1 MTVWRTLKNSGVSL
15 KRDVKYREKRVMIEG
30 LSPSVIVSLAIILA
44 VGVVIYQGVKVVPQ
58 ADAWVVERLGKYHK
72 TIEGGLH
79 LLIPVL
85 DSVRDRVTKQ
95 EQIINIPQQSV
106 ITKDNVN
113 ISVDGIVFVQVENAS
128 EAVYGVVNFKKA
140 ISNLSTTSLRAEIGQ
155 LALDETL
162 SSRDALNRRILIAL
176 DEATQKW
183 GVKTM
188 RVELRD
194 ISVPQEIEEAMN
206 MQMKAEREKRAIE
219 LTAIANKEAVIR
231 NAEGLKQQTVLEAE
245 AIERMADAQKYEQ
258 IALAQGQKEAM
269 DMINKAIAQNS
280 SSAEYL
286 LAKDRIAAFNEL
298 AKSNS
303 KDKVIVPYE
312 ATEFVGSLS
321 MLSEFLGKNKS

>member
-1 MTVWRTLKNSGVSL
+1 MYVQSIDPS
-15 KRDVKYREKRVMIEG
+15 MIIPIA
-30 LSPSVIVSLAIILA
+30 LILAIGII
-44 VGVVIYQGVKVVPQ
+44 IYKGVKIVPQ
-58 ADAWVVERLGKYHK
+58 ADAWVIERLGKYHK
-72 TIEGGLH
+72 TLDGGLH
-79 LLIPVL
+79 LIIPIL
-85 DSVRDRVTKQ
+85 DNVRDKLTKQ
-95 EQIINIPQQSV
+95 EQIINIPEQSV

-113 ISVDGIVFVQVENAS
+113 ISVDGIVFIQVESAK
-128 EAVYGVVNFKKA
+128 EAVYGIVDFKRA

-162 SSRDALNRRILIAL
+162 SSRDTLNKRILLAL

-194 ISVPQEIEEAMN
+194 ISVPGEIEEAMN

-219 LTAIANKEAVIR
+219 LNAIANKEAVIR
-231 NAEGLKQQTVLEAE
+231 EAEALKQKTVLEAE
-245 AIERMADAQKYEQ
+245 AVERMADAQKYEQ

-269 DMINKAIAQNS
+269 DMINEAIAKNS

-286 LAKDRIAAFNEL
+286 LTKDRISAFNEL
-298 AKSNS
+298 AKSES

-312 ATEFVGSLS
+312 ATELVGSLS
-321 MLSEFLGKNKS
+321 MISEFFGKSKK

>member
-1 MTVWRTLKNSGVSL
+1 MNAISIDTSIIIPIALIIALGVIIY
-15 KRDVKYREKRVMIEG
+15 KGVK
-30 LSPSVIVSLAIILA
+30 IVS
-44 VGVVIYQGVKVVPQ
+44 Q
-58 ADAWVVERLGKYHK
+58 ADAWVIERLGKYHK
-72 TIEGGLH
+72 TLEGGLH
-79 LLIPVL
+79 LIVPIL
-85 DSVRDRVTKQ
+85 DSVRAVLTKQ
-95 EQIINIPQQSV
+95 EQIIDIPGQSV

-113 ISVDGIVFVQVENAS
+113 ISVDGIVFIQVENAN
-128 EAVYGVVNFKKA
+128 EAVYGIVNYKKA
-140 ISNLSTTSLRAEIGQ
+140 IANLATTSLRAEIGQ

-162 SSRDALNRRILIAL
+162 SSRDTLNKRILLAL
-176 DEATQKW
+176 DESTQKW

-219 LTAIANKEAVIR
+219 LNAIAKKEAVIR

-269 DMINKAIAQNS
+269 DMINEATSTNA

-298 AKSNS
+298 AKSSS
-303 KDKVIVPYE
+303 KDKIVIPYE
-312 ATEFVGSLS
+312 ATELVGSLS
-321 MLSEFLGKNKS
+321 MISEFLGKNKK

>member
-1 MTVWRTLKNSGVSL
+1 MYIQDLN
-15 KRDVKYREKRVMIEG
+15 
-30 LSPSVIVSLAIILA
+30 PSIIISIAIIIAL
-44 VGVVIYQGVKVVPQ
+44 GIIIYKGVKIVPQ
-58 ADAWVVERLGKYHK
+58 ADAWVIERLGKYH
-72 TIEGGLH
+72 TTLDGGLH
-79 LLIPVL
+79 LIIPIL
-85 DSVRDRVTKQ
+85 DSVRDTLTKQ
-95 EQIINIPQQSV
+95 EQMINIPSQSV

-113 ISVDGIVFVQVENAS
+113 ITVDGIIFIQVETAK
-128 EAVYGVVNFKKA
+128 EAVYGVVDFKKA
-140 ISNLSTTSLRAEIGQ
+140 IANLSTTSLRAELGQ

-162 SSRDALNRRILIAL
+162 SSRDSLNKRILLAL

-245 AIERMADAQKYEQ
+245 AIERMADAHKYEQ
-258 IALAQGQKEAM
+258 IALAEGQKEAM
-269 DMINKAIAQNS
+269 DMINEATSKNA

-298 AKSNS
+298 AKSPS
-303 KDKVIVPYE
+303 KDKVIIPYE
-312 ATEFVGSLS
+312 ATELVGSLS
-321 MLSEFLGKNKS
+321 MISEFLGGKK

>member
-1 MTVWRTLKNSGVSL
+1 MYIQGIDTS
-15 KRDVKYREKRVMIEG
+15 MII
-30 LSPSVIVSLAIILA
+30 PIAIILA
-44 VGVVIYQGVKVVPQ
+44 LVIIIYKGVKIVSQ
-58 ADAWVVERLGKYHK
+58 ADAWIIERLGKYHK
-72 TIEGGLH
+72 TLEGGFH
-79 LLIPVL
+79 LIIPIL
-85 DSVRDRVTKQ
+85 DSVRAVLTKQ
-95 EQIINIPQQSV
+95 EQIINIPGQSV

-113 ISVDGIVFVQVENAS
+113 ISVDGIVFIQVETAK
-128 EAVYGVVNFKKA
+128 EAVYGVVDYKQA
-140 ISNLSTTSLRAEIGQ
+140 IANLATTSLRAEIGQ

-162 SSRDALNRRILIAL
+162 SSRDTLNKRILLAL

-245 AIERMADAQKYEQ
+245 AIERMAEAKKYEQ
-258 IALAQGQKEAM
+258 IALAEGQKEAM
-269 DMINKAIAQNS
+269 DMINEAITKNS

-286 LAKDRIAAFNEL
+286 LTKDRIAAFNEL
-298 AKSNS
+298 AKSDS

-312 ATEFVGSLS
+312 ATELIGSLS
-321 MLSEFLGKNKS
+321 MVSEFFGNKTK